1 MSAWSYLALFISFMS
16 KIYMRKWRVLCW
28 NVRGLNADNR
38 QREVRAKI
46 DESECDVIC
55 LQETKCEAFDWR
67 LIQKN
72 CPKKFDSFA
81 YVPSDGASRE
91 SGILLCSMVF

>member
-1 MSAWSYLALFISFMS
+1 
-16 KIYMRKWRVLCW
+16 
-28 NVRGLNADNR
+28 VRGLNADNR
-38 QREVRAKI
+38 QREVRGKI

-67 LIQKN
+67 LIRKF

-81 YVPSDGASRE
+81 YAPSVGASG
-91 SGILLCSMVF
+91 GIIVIWNSAIFQGMLTQS